1 MDEKILLLLKE
12 KPKQISKAQSMY
24 MLCEVLS
31 KVCYDL
37 AKTNCIL
44 EKRTERC
51 SSCGK
56 VHYKKTKVNAFI
68 ENGNIFT
75 KFSGFWKAQV
85 EQEERRIE
93 ENGKK

>member
-1 MDEKILLLLKE
+1 MDETVIKLLKE
-12 KPKQISKAQSMY
+12 KPKQVSKAQSMY

-37 AKTNCIL
+37 AKTNCVL

-56 VHYKKTKVNAFI
+56 IHYKKTKVNAFV
-68 ENGNIFT
+68 ENGDIFK
-75 KFSGFWKAQV
+75 KFSSFWKAQV
-85 EQEERRIE
+85 EPEKRRIE
-93 ENGKK
+93 KYGKK